1 MGIVLCTTYIPLF
14 LESLEGLVSPTIPS
28 QSATNF
34 MCDYI
39 ANFVTFD
46 AFCRFQNL
54 SEMMQ
59 LSKSQECS
67 DKEHKVMTTTQSSQE
82 SKCSPTPTL
91 KSI

>member
-1 MGIVLCTTYIPLF
+1 
-14 LESLEGLVSPTIPS
+14 
-28 QSATNF
+28 
-34 MCDYI
+34 MCAYI

-46 AFCRFQNL
+46 FFL
-54 SEMMQ
+54 LIPEPSEMMQ